1 MDERSKILQNT
12 YQRKDVFKLWYS
24 ILNLHGD
31 VVESLRD
38 AGGRV
43 VGEVFSETW
52 PINLRAGRRH
62 HAKAREDPSRLRG
75 PHGDTAWLRKKDL
88 AQCEEEEPRE

>member
-1 MDERSKILQNT
+1 
-12 YQRKDVFKLWYS
+12 
-24 ILNLHGD
+24 

-43 VGEVFSETW
+43 VGEVFSEMW
-52 PINLRAGRRH
+52 HINLRAGRRR

-75 PHGDTAWLRKKDL
+75 P
-88 AQCEEEEPRE
+88 